1 MALSINLTAILGWT
15 HTSALDQSTITDS
28 SQINLSDTLASGTA
42 VDQADQIW
50 HDRRTLTAT
59 SENLDLA
66 GSLVNAFGA
75 TLTFARIKGILIKN
89 RSTTA
94 GANLIVG
101 GAAAN
106 QFPLFSDVT
115 DKIPIG
121 PDGFFFYYDPSAA
134 GKVVTAGTGDQL
146 KIDAGASTIDY
157 DIVLI
162 GASA

>member
-1 MALSINLTAILGWT
+1 MALSVNLNAILSWSYT
-15 HTSALDQSTITDS
+15 NALDLSTVTDAA
-28 SQINLSDTLASGTA
+28 QISVSDTLASGTGL
-42 VDQADQIW
+42 DQADQIW
-50 HDRRTLTAT
+50 HDRRTLAAT

-66 GSLVNAFGA
+66 GSLTNAFGA

-89 RSTTA
+89 RTATA
-94 GANLIVG
+94 GFNLTVG

-106 QFPLFSDVT
+106 QFPLFSDVS
-115 DKIPIG
+115 DKLPIG
-121 PDGFFFYYDPSAA
+121 PDGFFFYWDPSAA

-146 KIDAGASTIDY
+146 KIDAGANTVEY